1 MENGFFRLIC
11 GDMVKKQAGTRHFLK
26 AAETLH
32 VSPKNCLALRIPPTE
47 SEQLTPRGI
56 RSVMVPDLIEPTA
69 DLRAMADAVC
79 ESLYDVIPYLE
90 KDRKGELPNG

>member
-1 MENGFFRLIC
+1 M
-11 GDMVKKQAGTRHFLK
+11 
-26 AAETLH
+26 
-32 VSPKNCLALRIPPTE
+32 SPKNCLVLEDSANGIRAAYAA
-47 SEQLTPRGI
+47 GI